1 MARENTVYL
10 YGRLIADPKNRM
22 DKENN
27 PISSRMILQTLRR
40 SYANDEMILQGK
52 IIPDTPIVIS
62 RNPELI
68 ERMHLSELEK
78 GDFVYVKGTVC
89 TMETRKRYICP
100 RCGHENVKQEG
111 VIVYI
116 DPIYVRK
123 TENDFNEHI
132 KIIEQYLE
140 ERIWNLSQFS
150 EDYRPMEVNRIV
162 QILPSCKELRAY
174 LIQQYPGK
182 RFIKENM
189 DDVGNHLSNYKKAL
203 EAGDDVSDF
212 KDIFL
217 GDKQS
222 LEQYAFHHLKNRQE
236 ISNQVFIMGTLCMEP
251 EYYANEDSRL
261 QTCQFPIASNRL
273 RRIKEDG
280 ADKKTDYPWVKCFG
294 PMAEQ
299 HSICLHEDINDT
311 DQSIYFP
318 NIGTTATDKA
328 DGDHSITAAKQVT
341 IVDKVEYKNL
351 APGEK
356 HHVKG
361 TLMDKATGKALMVN
375 GKEVTAE
382 AEFTPDKSE
391 GSVNVEFTFNAK
403 NLGGKD
409 LVVFEKMYDANGNE
423 VANHEDINDEGQTV
437 KIVKAPVTPSKT
449 PVTPTKVQTGDH
461 ATMYVLLGV
470 AVILL
475 LGGGVMVFKK
485 KKK

>member
-1 MARENTVYL
+1 MDQTTGEVLQAKVVESFTNSAIKSDQELYKLKAGSYVYVEKGTDEVPAGIYSKTEKGYLPVNADENATPIAIDDALITWSGSFKKDVTAAIDNHKVYDINKITNYKFSEEKKDVTGSTKFTPTESNGTVDVTFMFDGSELKGKSTVAFEDLTFNEVSIAEHTDIKDEGQTVHYPEIKTTAKDSETGSHTSMADNDVTVVDTVKYTN
-10 YGRLIADPKNRM
+10 LIPNKEYKIAGKLMVKETKEPLLVDGKEVTASTTFTPEKADGSIDLTFKF
-22 DKENN
+22 DGSALKG
-27 PISSRMILQTLRR
+27 QTL
-40 SYANDEMILQGK
+40 
-52 IIPDTPIVIS
+52 VV
-62 RNPELI
+62 
-68 ERMHLSELEK
+68 
-78 GDFVYVKGTVC
+78 F
-89 TMETRKRYICP
+89 
-100 RCGHENVKQEG
+100 
-111 VIVYI
+111 
-116 DPIYVRK
+116 
-123 TENDFNEHI
+123 
-132 KIIEQYLE
+132 
-140 ERIWNLSQFS
+140 
-150 EDYRPMEVNRIV
+150 EDVLYE
-162 QILPSCKELRAY
+162 
-174 LIQQYPGK
+174 
-182 RFIKENM
+182 
-189 DDVGNHLSNYKKAL
+189 
-203 EAGDDVSDF
+203 DVSV
-212 KDIFL
+212 
-217 GDKQS
+217 GS
-222 LEQYAFHHLKNRQE
+222 
-236 ISNQVFIMGTLCMEP
+236 
-251 EYYANEDSRL
+251 
-261 QTCQFPIASNRL
+261 
-273 RRIKEDG
+273 
-280 ADKKTDYPWVKCFG
+280 
-294 PMAEQ
+294 
-299 HSICLHEDINDT
+299 HEDINDT